1 MVGGV
6 LGFGGFGGSDKSSG
20 AEKESDRRNELFH
33 GHDLWASIAESRR
46 FDQSAFY
53 AMKAREES
61 GISVCSMSAG
71 SVFIVYMSTVAEIE
85 NALAKLSIEEME
97 KVRNWLDDLI
107 EDQLELSDEYK
118 AKVQRAKQEIASG
131 IYSRTRQPKGS

>member
-1 MVGGV
+1 
-6 LGFGGFGGSDKSSG
+6 
-20 AEKESDRRNELFH
+20 
-33 GHDLWASIAESRR
+33 
-46 FDQSAFY
+46 
-53 AMKAREES
+53 
-61 GISVCSMSAG
+61 
-71 SVFIVYMSTVAEIE
+71 MSTVAEIE